1 MWGFKKVIVPAKNYK
16 HSIDPR
22 DYKIEVIP
30 GETLEDYLK
39 ESLIQPTNKSYKS

>member
-22 DYKIEVIP
+22 DYNIEVIP
-30 GETLEDYLK
+30 GETLEDYLR
-39 ESLIQPTNKSYKS
+39 ESLVQPEKPSNKK